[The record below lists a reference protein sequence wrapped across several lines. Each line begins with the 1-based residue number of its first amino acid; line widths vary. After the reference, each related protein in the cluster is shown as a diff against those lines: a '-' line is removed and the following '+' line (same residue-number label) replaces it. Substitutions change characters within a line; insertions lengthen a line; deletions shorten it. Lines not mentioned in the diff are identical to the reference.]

1 MGTERALSSSGPGT
15 YAQPMPHDAFE
26 SLDEPFEADEGP
38 DEKAEKL
45 LEESDGKEDPDTE
58 D

>member
-1 MGTERALSSSGPGT
+1 
-15 YAQPMPHDAFE
+15 MPDDPFE
-26 SLDEPFEADEGP
+26 SLNEPFQADEGL

-45 LEESDGKEDPDTE
+45 LEESDGNEDPDIE

>member
-1 MGTERALSSSGPGT
+1 
-15 YAQPMPHDAFE
+15 MPRDPFE
-26 SLDEPFEADEGP
+26 PLDEPFQDDAGI

-45 LEESDGKEDPDTE
+45 LEESDGNEDPDSE

>member
-1 MGTERALSSSGPGT
+1 
-15 YAQPMPHDAFE
+15 MPHDPFE
-26 SLDEPFEADEGP
+26 GLDETFEAEEGP

-45 LEESDGKEDPDTE
+45 LVESDGNEDPDTE